1 MPRAQSP
8 CGTIAA
14 YRRHKRKGEAV
25 DPACHQAMLDESRE
39 RSGRTDDE
47 QQSAPVVALRGA
59 FTAST
64 GASVDARERLI
75 ANMQLVER
83 AMEAIAEVDPLK
95 IVQLSTRHSELVAQ
109 LVAVSGGGDGPAKEA
124 DPFDFLGDPSR
135 RAASAPRK

>member
-1 MPRAQSP
+1 
-8 CGTIAA
+8 
-14 YRRHKRKGEAV
+14 
-25 DPACHQAMLDESRE
+25 MLDESRE
-39 RSGRTDDE
+39 RSGRSDDE

-83 AMEAIAEVDPLK
+83 AMEAIADVDPMK

-109 LVAVSGGGDGPAKEA
+109 LVAVSGGGDGGPAKEA
-124 DPFDFLGDPSR
+124 DPFDFLGDASR
-135 RAASAPRK
+135 RATPAPRK